1 MIRTFTRLLTACAI
15 LAGAALHAQVS
26 YPGGVYSQNFDTL
39 QGTTNNTT
47 GVTWTD
53 NSTLPG
59 WYSSHTNYGVTNGT
73 MGGTAATFDGTSV
86 AANVGLFSF
95 GTAGSVDRALGSPPH
110 RASPATRTSITACV
124 S

>member
-1 MIRTFTRLLTACAI
+1 MIRQLLLSFALTAS
-15 LAGAALHAQVS
+15 LAQAQVS
-26 YPGGVYSQNFDTL
+26 YTGGVYNQDFNTL

-47 GVTWTD
+47 GVAWTD
-53 NSTLPG
+53 NSTLTG
-59 WYSSHTNYGVTNGT
+59 WYSSHTTYGVTNGT

-95 GTAGSVDRALGSPPH
+95 GAAASTDRALGQV
-110 RASPATRTSITACV
+110 SPATRTSITACA